1 MKTLIPSIAVL
12 TILSTHSFKSQAQQD
27 TETASNLL
35 STNETAYMS
44 DSSFNVNNYSA
55 SNYHDHGGANS
66 AKSSHM
72 MSERHIPSTLTP
84 GQLAVGKTYN
94 RFGDVVSP
102 RGYGIQVI
110 TFKKTRNLCKYL
122 HLYHSKEMYIQVISF
137 DDPKKEKMYRVILGA
152 DENKTSIEKEIRLF
166 QKAGLQAVL
175 RKHK

>member
-12 TILSTHSFKSQAQQD
+12 TILSSHSFKAQAQQD

-35 STNETAYMS
+35 SKNETAYVS
-44 DSSFNVNNYSA
+44 DSSSYHVTYSA
-55 SNYHDHGGANS
+55 SSYHDHGGANS

-72 MSERHIPSTLTP
+72 MSERHIPSTLSP

-94 RFGDVVSP
+94 RYGDIASP

-122 HLYHSKEMYIQVISF
+122 HLYHNKEMFIQVISF
-137 DDPKKEKMYRVILGA
+137 DNPKKEKMYRVILGA
-152 DENKTSIEKEIRLF
+152 DENKTSIEREIRMF

>member
-1 MKTLIPSIAVL
+1 MKTLIPSLAVL
-12 TILSTHSFKSQAQQD
+12 TILSSQSLKAQAQQD
-27 TETASNLL
+27 IESASDLL
-35 STNETAYMS
+35 SRNETYMS
-44 DSSFNVNNYSA
+44 DSSSNLNSYSV

-66 AKSSHM
+66 AKTSHM
-72 MSERHIPSTLTP
+72 MSERHIPSTLSP
-84 GQLAVGKTYN
+84 GQLVVGKTYN
-94 RFGDVVSP
+94 RYGDIVSP

-137 DDPKKEKMYRVILGA
+137 DNPNKEKMYRVILGA
-152 DENKTSIEKEIRLF
+152 DENKTSIEREIRMF